1 MAVLET
7 LSESVKPMSTPALEA
22 RVDLRRTPLELLL
35 KVLAVD
41 GAVRRVAGGWETT
54 GQPWAYDE
62 ERYRRI
68 AQARVD
74 EQQSMIEYE
83 RMASCR
89 MEYLAAALDDATA
102 APCGRCDNCTGRWF
116 SSEVGSGAAEA
127 AGESLRHAGLP
138 LDPRAM
144 WPTGMDK
151 LGVPVKGKLKAGE
164 LLSTGRILA
173 RLTDLGWGNALRTMF
188 ASGAPDA
195 PLDPA
200 MAQAIVGVLR
210 DWGQSGWEGLGR
222 PVAVVA
228 MPSRTK
234 PQLLTSFAQAI
245 CEIGKLPYL
254 GELSLEFGGPTGQ
267 RGGNSAYRLAGVWE
281 RFAVGEELRSALDA
295 CPPGP
300 VLLLDDLV
308 DSRWSLTVAG
318 RVLRQAGADQV
329 LPLVLAQAG

>member
-1 MAVLET
+1 
-7 LSESVKPMSTPALEA
+7 
-22 RVDLRRTPLELLL
+22 
-35 KVLAVD
+35 
-41 GAVRRVAGGWETT
+41 
-54 GQPWAYDE
+54 
-62 ERYRRI
+62 
-68 AQARVD
+68 
-74 EQQSMIEYE
+74 
-83 RMASCR
+83 
-89 MEYLAAALDDATA
+89 
-102 APCGRCDNCTGRWF
+102 
-116 SSEVGSGAAEA
+116 
-127 AGESLRHAGLP
+127 
-138 LDPRAM
+138 
-144 WPTGMDK
+144 
-151 LGVPVKGKLKAGE
+151 
-164 LLSTGRILA
+164 
-173 RLTDLGWGNALRTMF
+173 MF